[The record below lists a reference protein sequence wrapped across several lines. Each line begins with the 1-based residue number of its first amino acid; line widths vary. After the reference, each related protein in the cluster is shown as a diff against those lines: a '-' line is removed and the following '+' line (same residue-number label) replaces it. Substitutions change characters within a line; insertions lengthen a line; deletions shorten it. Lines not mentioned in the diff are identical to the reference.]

1 MEVDAW
7 EGLVEQEWPTSG
19 PTSLEWQAYVR
30 QAWRGEAVVVA
41 VADSFDPAG
50 WGEDAGEDVQA
61 SRDWWCLA
69 AGDG

>member
-1 MEVDAW
+1 MA
-7 EGLVEQEWPTSG
+7 GLVEQEWPTSD

-50 WGEDAGEDVQA
+50 WGEDAAEDVQA
-61 SRDWWCLA
+61 SRDGRFTV
-69 AGDG
+69 AGGG